1 VHGIGDQAP
10 NETALGFMNEFIRA
24 LPQDSARLIV
34 RGLQIALGVVW
45 AAAAVQTCLAMS
57 ADAASDSFTD
67 VVGYGLGVVGAVL
80 VWRLHTTI
88 HRGLLQL
95 WRYTKAL

>member
-1 VHGIGDQAP
+1 M
-10 NETALGFMNEFIRA
+10 ALKGTLEAMKA
-24 LPQDSARLIV
+24 TDGTARLIV

-95 WRYTKAL
+95 WRYTRAL